1 MSCGSAGPNSSA
13 ANVAAVSELRILV
26 LEDDE
31 GLLRL
36 LADVLEE
43 EGFIVDACSKSDQAI
58 RMARTNSYDLMVADV
73 RMEGLDGLSALS
85 QVQSYQPDVSG
96 LVVSGYADPVQEGRA
111 GRLGIGELLKKPFEL
126 DTFLAK
132 VNEILQDRASRLER
146 RRAFDSILESCRW
159 STTQL
164 ARLLQHR
171 GGDAFAFE
179 RLSWL
184 VAEMGQHCGLLGA
197 SLERLRAAALM
208 AAWKQGSSGSPAPPQ
223 APPESG
229 RWLSCLDDRWDE
241 KGSEIP
247 LQARLIAVAL
257 EASRGDAEGAL
268 EQRWPGRF
276 DPQAL
281 SALAAAEESAA
292 EVVTPESRGRSS
304 ADLLNLARTLFQAG
318 DLAHARAALQEVISQ
333 GADSPDGVGAL
344 LQLARL
350 EQRCGFTDQARAIAR
365 RVPELADAFGPATA
379 ARTYLECGRLLG
391 DLGEKQDANFYLSQG
406 QQRFLSLG
414 LLPQAAE
421 CVILSR
427 HGQAE
432 PFGNETDIKA
442 LQVLFEPRNREVMIP
457 LLDRIVALL
466 LGGVRANPV
475 LARPLARLL
484 VAFPKVSARQIE
496 MATPDC
502 QAAALEVLEK
512 VATRSSERLLAP
524 LLKSVNPALRS
535 RAQKLAG
542 AGLHRED
549 PAPLV
554 TVRSLG
560 ALKVYVGEQLIPD
573 KVWKTKKVQFLF
585 ARLAEA
591 FPNPVSEDQL
601 IEEFWPG
608 DIEKGRNSLYTATS
622 SVRSALRQ
630 GGLGELETVVRGAH
644 GLQIVQNVNIEH
656 DLTHLR
662 AIEAEAQQAA
672 RTGRTEEAL
681 TGFRRVVALAEG
693 AYLADCYLDWAVR
706 IRDEVEQKRLAA
718 CLEII
723 TSAAQ
728 HERHKEVVE
737 YAQRAIRI
745 DSCHQ
750 EAYRFLMQSLLA
762 LRRPEE
768 ALRQFEAC
776 KAALWRELQLEPPI
790 EMEQLRIRA
799 QMV

>member
-1 MSCGSAGPNSSA
+1 MSDF
-13 ANVAAVSELRILV
+13 RILV

-31 GLLRL
+31 GLLGL
-36 LADVLEE
+36 LRDVLEE
-43 EGFIVDACSKSDQAI
+43 EGFTVDACSKSDQAI

-73 RMEGLDGLSALS
+73 RMEGLDGISALS

-111 GRLGIGELLKKPFEL
+111 GRLGIGDLLKKPFEL
-126 DTFLAK
+126 DNFLEK

-146 RRAFDSILESCRW
+146 RRAFDAILESCRW
-159 STTQL
+159 STTQVG
-164 ARLLQHR
+164 RLLQCS
-171 GGDAFAFE
+171 GDESFAFE

-184 VAEMGQHCGLLGA
+184 IAEMGQHCGLLGA
-197 SLERLRAAALM
+197 PLERMRAAALM
-208 AAWKQGSSGSPAPPQ
+208 AAWKESPAVSPSPPQ
-223 APPESG
+223 APPESTP
-229 RWLSCLDDRWDE
+229 WLASLADRWDE
-241 KGSEIP
+241 KGSDIP

-257 EASRGDAEGAL
+257 EASRSGDLEGAL

-281 SALAAAEESAA
+281 GALAAAEESAA
-292 EVVTPESRGRSS
+292 EVVSPPQRGSSS

-318 DLAHARAALQEVISQ
+318 DLAHAREALQEVIAQ

-350 EQRCGFTDQARAIAR
+350 EQRCGFTEEAKAIVR

-379 ARTYLECGRLLG
+379 ARTFLECGRLLL
-391 DLGEKQDANFYLSQG
+391 DLGEKEEGTFYLSQG

-427 HGQAE
+427 HGEAE

-442 LQVLFEPRNREVMIP
+442 LQVLFEPRNREAMIP
-457 LLDRIVALL
+457 LLDRIVGML

-496 MATPDC
+496 MATPEC
-502 QAAALEVLEK
+502 QAAALDVLEK
-512 VATRSSERLLAP
+512 VATRSSEQLLAP

-542 AGLHRED
+542 AGLDRED
-549 PAPLV
+549 PTPLV

-591 FPNPVSEDQL
+591 YPNPVSEDQL

-608 DIEKGRNSLYTATS
+608 DIDKGRNSLYTATS
-622 SVRSALRQ
+622 SVRSALRH

-644 GLQIVQNVNIEH
+644 GLQIVRNVNVEH
-656 DLTHLR
+656 DLAHLR
-662 AIEAEAQQAA
+662 TIEAEAQQAA

-693 AYLADCYLDWAVR
+693 AYLTDCYLDWAVR
-706 IRDEVEQKRLAA
+706 IRDEVEQKRLTA

-723 TSAAQ
+723 TAAAQ

-737 YAQRAIRI
+737 YALRAIRI

-750 EAYRFLMQSLLA
+750 EAYRFLMQSLIA

-776 KAALWRELQLEPPI
+776 KAALWRELQMEPPI

-799 QMV
+799 QMA

>member
-1 MSCGSAGPNSSA
+1 MSDF
-13 ANVAAVSELRILV
+13 RILV

-31 GLLRL
+31 GLLGL
-36 LADVLEE
+36 LRDVLEE
-43 EGFIVDACSKSDQAI
+43 EGFTVDACSKSDQAI
-58 RMARTNSYDLMVADV
+58 RMARNYSYDLMVADV
-73 RMEGLDGLSALS
+73 RMEGLDGISALS

-126 DTFLAK
+126 DNFLEK
-132 VNEILQDRASRLER
+132 VNEILRDRASRLER
-146 RRAFDSILESCRW
+146 KHAFDSVLESCRW
-159 STTQL
+159 STTQVG
-164 ARLLQHR
+164 RLLQHC
-171 GGDAFAFE
+171 GGSELAFE

-184 VAEMGQHCGLLGA
+184 VAEMGQRCGLLGA
-197 SLERLRAAALM
+197 PLEKVRAAALM
-208 AAWKQGSSGSPAPPQ
+208 AAWNESPGGSPPTPQPPPD
-223 APPESG
+223 ATE
-229 RWLSCLDDRWDE
+229 WLARLADRWDE
-241 KGSEIP
+241 RGAEIP
-247 LQARLIAVAL
+247 LQSRLIAVAL
-257 EASRGDAEGAL
+257 EASRTTDVMKSL

-281 SALAAAEESAA
+281 SALAAAEESGAELVGAA
-292 EVVTPESRGRSS
+292 SAAGGNGKSS

-318 DLAHARAALQEVISQ
+318 DLGHAREALKEVIAQ

-344 LQLARL
+344 LQLAKL
-350 EQRCGFTDQARAIAR
+350 EQRSGFTDEAKAIAR

-379 ARTYLECGRLLG
+379 ASTFLQCGRLLV
-391 DLGEKQDANFYLSQG
+391 DLGEREEATFYLGQG

-421 CVILSR
+421 CLILSR
-427 HGQAE
+427 HGQAD

-442 LQVLFEPRNREVMIP
+442 LQVLFEPRNREVLIP

-466 LGGVRANPV
+466 LGGVAANPV

-484 VAFPKVSARQIE
+484 IAFPKVSARQIE
-496 MATPDC
+496 MATPEC
-502 QAAALEVLEK
+502 QAAALDVLEK
-512 VATRSSERLLAP
+512 VATRSSEQLLAP
-524 LLKSVNPALRS
+524 LLKSVNPTLRS

-542 AGLHRED
+542 AGLDRED
-549 PAPLV
+549 PSPLV

-560 ALKVYVGEQLIPD
+560 SLKAYVGEQLIPD

-591 FPNPVSEDQL
+591 YPNPVSEDQL

-622 SVRSALRQ
+622 SVRSALRH
-630 GGLGELETVVRGAH
+630 GGLGDLETVVRGAH
-644 GLQIVQNVNIEH
+644 GLQIPKTVNVEH
-656 DLTHLR
+656 DLSHLR
-662 AIEAEAQQAA
+662 QIESEAQQAA

-681 TGFRRVVALAEG
+681 TGYRRVVALAEG
-693 AYLADCYLDWAVR
+693 AYLTDCYLDWAVR
-706 IRDEVEQKRLAA
+706 IRDQVEQKRLSA

-723 TSAAQ
+723 TAAAQ

-745 DSCHQ
+745 DACHQ
-750 EAYRFLMQSLLA
+750 EAYRFLMQSLIA

-768 ALRQFEAC
+768 ALRQFDNC
-776 KAALWRELQLEPPI
+776 KGALWRELQMEPPI
-790 EMEQLRIRA
+790 EMEQLRIKA
-799 QMV
+799 QMA